1 MVQDDI
7 LVCSVRE
14 ILDHTNGKRRIGN
27 CFLAAEQLACEGQA
41 STDGWSDLGDHTGLG
56 TVLQPFPRGS
66 VCSAGFE
73 VENFY

>member
-7 LVCSVRE
+7 LVRSVGE
-14 ILDHTNGKRRIGN
+14 VLDHTDGKRRIGN

-41 STDGWSDLGDHTGLG
+41 SMDGWSDSGDHTGLG
-56 TVLQPFPRGS
+56 SVLQPFPSVS
-66 VCSAGFE
+66 VCAGFE